1 MDLFHSVLLF
11 YIIKTGINKS
21 CYVQNNNQI
30 KEKDTSL
37 YKLLLTEN

>member
-11 YIIKTGINKS
+11 NIIKTGINKS
-21 CYVQNNNQI
+21 CYVRNNNQI

-37 YKLLLTEN
+37 YKLLPTEN